1 MKLDILLF
9 EDEQL
14 TAERLVQLLG
24 KLDHDLTVLDVLS
37 SVKQGVKWFKSKKTP
52 DLILMDIHLSDG
64 SCFEL
69 FDQVKIE
76 APVIFT
82 TAYDEYAI
90 KAFKVNS
97 VDYILKPIDFKELS
111 SAFEKFKKYR
121 NEILPGQS
129 QFFQS
134 LYQQLSRE
142 GNYKQRFLV
151 KLGDQLKR
159 VETKNIAYFI
169 YQDGLVW
176 VQANAK
182 NKLPIDYSLEQLETM
197 LDPKSFFRVNRKMV
211 VNLNAVERI
220 HTYFNSRLKL
230 KLIPD
235 PGEDVIVSRERVNEF
250 KAWLE

>member
-1 MKLDILLF
+1 MKLDILIF

-14 TAERLVQLLG
+14 TAERMVQLLG
-24 KLDHDLTVLDVLS
+24 KLDYDLTVLDVLS
-37 SVKQGVKWFKSKKTP
+37 SVKQGVKWFKSGNTS

-69 FDQVKIE
+69 FDKVKID

-97 VDYILKPIDFKELS
+97 IDYILKPIDFKELS
-111 SAFEKFKKYR
+111 VAFEKFLKYR
-121 NEILPGQS
+121 KEILPGQS

-134 LYQQLSRE
+134 LYQQISLE
-142 GNYKQRFLV
+142 GKYKHRFLV
-151 KLGDQLKR
+151 KIGDQLKR
-159 VETKNIAYFI
+159 IETKNIAYFI
-169 YQDGLVW
+169 YEDGLVW
-176 VQANAK
+176 VQINAK
-182 NKLPIDYSLEQLETM
+182 NKLPMDYSLEQLETM
-197 LDPKSFFRVNRKMV
+197 LDPKSFFRINRKMV
-211 VNLNAVERI
+211 VNVNAVEKI

-230 KLIPD
+230 KLMPD
-235 PGEDVIVSRERVNEF
+235 PGEDVIVSRERVSEF